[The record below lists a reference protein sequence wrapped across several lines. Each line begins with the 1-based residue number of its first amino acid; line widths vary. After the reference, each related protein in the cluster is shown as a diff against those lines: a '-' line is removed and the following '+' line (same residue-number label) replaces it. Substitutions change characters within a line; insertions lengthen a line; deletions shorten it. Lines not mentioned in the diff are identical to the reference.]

1 MNSHIYRRFR
11 KPAIVLLFLFML
23 TLASQGVRAAETVPV
38 IPTGEDTVVRF
49 AAREL
54 AGLLDSVY
62 ADAEFPVKSEEPGSG
77 RAIFLGTP
85 QTSPL
90 IREMVDQEELS
101 QKDAFVV
108 RTGEVSGHQ
117 VGVIAGESPRAVL
130 YSVYELLEEL
140 GCGFYLSYNAMP
152 GEKAGSFSFEKWD
165 FSDQPLT
172 GDRIVFDWH
181 NFLSSCST
189 WDLPHW
195 RKWIAQAARMRYSG
209 VMVHAYGNNP
219 MFQFSHNGK
228 TKPVG
233 YLATTARGRDW
244 GTQHVND
251 VRRLHGGQV
260 FKDPVFGSEASKV
273 EPEKRVEATRKLMR
287 KAFDAARRR
296 GLDVH
301 FALDVDTRSS
311 NPAEVIRTLPESAR
325 FESAGRP
332 LANPD
337 TPEGYAYYR
346 SMIHALL
353 ESYPQIT
360 DLVVWHRRRSTL
372 WRRLKVEDFPEAWK
386 PIYKTA
392 LAEHPEV
399 SDHPDSPSMFAISR
413 IARAFRRILD
423 EMGRDDVELNTGTWG
438 FSHLPAANAFMPD
451 GVALMAL
458 DWSTIFDTPQREKEI
473 KAVSGDRKMIPI
485 VWAHHD
491 DRTYMGRSYT
501 PYEDFA
507 ATLNDYGAAGFGIIH
522 WITRPLDLYFK
533 SHGQQVWKRFANQP
547 LSRTC
552 RRMAER
558 TFGGQAKG
566 PMARYLADWVRTAPQ
581 FGRETSD
588 RFMDRPVS
596 NVEQILEGCERRLSL
611 LDKVD
616 IETLPAGGRC
626 HYRYYR
632 LSESFYKEFFR
643 SEFNRQQALQRWQS
657 ADLEG
662 ARELL
667 QKCDPEAAI
676 QTAAEAFSQCGIT
689 RGEQALIISLNLRW
703 LPYFESNRQMLGM
716 APVRINYQPTRH
728 EPLAQ
733 GAGHHTFFVD
743 AECNLWGGLGE
754 RETGVP
760 VRGEVPRG
768 IKETEPQAEIARTWL
783 VSENPI
789 KLSLKTL
796 MGQSLAP
803 GEYRVELLFPAR
815 SKEAGTLPEAMD
827 VALQGKSGAEDVTAR
842 VDLSNAEREGKKCVR
857 VSRSLRVEQ
866 GGIDARVTGVGGPAV
881 LAGAVIHPVEVD
893 EPEPVKRQRTEDELQ
908 IKAATASES
917 VSFQYGPVKSV
928 DLDRQTRWA
937 AEGDGQWIQYDL
949 GKKHLVTDLSIA
961 WYQGQAR
968 HYRFEVAVSDT
979 GEDWKTIFEGQSS
992 ASTSALEKV
1001 KIPETRARYLR
1012 IICHGNDKNDW
1023 NSIHDVLIETE

>member
-1 MNSHIYRRFR
+1 MSSVIPGSFR
-11 KPAIVLLFLFML
+11 KLAICLFLL
-23 TLASQGVRAAETVPV
+23 WLASGAAVDAAATDRVPV
-38 IPTGEDTVVRF
+38 VVMSDDRVLRF
-49 AAREL
+49 AADEL
-54 AGLLDSVY
+54 SGYLEKIYID
-62 ADAEFPVKSEEPGSG
+62 ADFPVQNNLPEGD
-77 RAIFLGTP
+77 RAILLGTP
-85 QTSPL
+85 MASDI
-90 IREMVDQEELS
+90 IRGFVDAEVVGPEDS
-101 QKDAFVV
+101 FVV
-108 RTGEVSGHQ
+108 RTGKLAETP
-117 VGVIAGESPRAVL
+117 VGVIAGHNPRAVL
-130 YSVYELLEEL
+130 YGVYELLEEL

-152 GEKAGSFSFEKWD
+152 AGTAGSFSFQEWHLAD
-165 FSDQPLT
+165 RPLT

-260 FKDPVFGSEASKV
+260 FEDPVFGSEASKV
-273 EPEKRVEATRKLMR
+273 QPEKRVEATRELMR

-311 NPAEVIRTLPESAR
+311 NPPEVIRTLPESAR

-386 PIYKTA
+386 PIYRA
-392 LAEHPEV
+392 SLAQHPDV
-399 SDHPDSPSMFAISR
+399 NDHPDSPSMFAISR
-413 IARAFRRILD
+413 IVRAFRKILD
-423 EMGRDDVELNTGTWG
+423 EMGRDDVELSTGTWG

-501 PYEDFA
+501 PYDDFA
-507 ATLNDYGAAGFGIIH
+507 ATLNDYDAAGFGIIH
-522 WITRPLDLYFK
+522 WITRPLDIYFK

-558 TFGGQAKG
+558 TFGGQATG
-566 PMARYLADWVRTAPQ
+566 PMARYLEDWVHTAPQ

-596 NVEQILEGCERRLSL
+596 NVEEILEGCERRLSL

-616 IETLPAGGRC
+616 IESLPAGGCC
-626 HYRYYR
+626 HYRYHR
-632 LSESFYKEFFR
+632 LCERFYNKFFR

-662 ARELL
+662 TRKLL

-703 LPYFESNRQMLGM
+703 LPYFESTRQMLGM

-815 SKEAGTLPEAMD
+815 SKEAGTLPEAME
-827 VALQGKSGAEDVTAR
+827 VVLQGKSGAEAVTAR
-842 VDLSNAEREGKKCVR
+842 VDLSDSELEGKKCVR

-866 GGIDARVTGVGGPAV
+866 GAIDARVTGVGGPAV

-893 EPEPVKRQRTEDELQ
+893 EPEPVKRQRTEEELQ

-968 HYRFEVAVSDT
+968 HYRFEVAVSDN
-979 GEDWKTIFEGQSS
+979 GEDWKTIFKGRSS
-992 ASTSALEKV
+992 ASTSALENV
-1001 KIPETRARYLR
+1001 EIPETRARYLR
-1012 IICHGNDKNDW
+1012 INCHGNDKNDW
-1023 NSIHDVLIETE
+1023 NSIHDVLIEGE